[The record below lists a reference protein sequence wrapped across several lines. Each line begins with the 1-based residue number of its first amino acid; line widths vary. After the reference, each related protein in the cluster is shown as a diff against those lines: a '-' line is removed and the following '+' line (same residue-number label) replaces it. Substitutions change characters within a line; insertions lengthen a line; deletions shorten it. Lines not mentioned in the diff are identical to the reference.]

1 MSLLR
6 KYRYLDE
13 VAYAYAVM
21 GYNVNPGVL
30 LRYADSYAGIHE
42 VEPQSTTTL
51 RERKDWY
58 LEMISAELEALPEGP
73 HKEDAK
79 VALRQM
85 VARMIILED
94 ALKEAKEA
102 KKQALRDASKEGQ
115 VKNEEKEKLEKEK
128 LDKEKLDKEK
138 ETMKVDTPTGAPSLL
153 SSQLAP
159 QP

>member
-102 KKQALRDASKEGQ
+102 KKQALHNASKEGQ
-115 VKNEEKEKLEKEK
+115 VQLEKEK
-128 LDKEKLDKEK
+128 LDKEKLEKEKLDKEK

>member
-6 KYRYLDE
+6 KYSYLDE
-13 VAYAYAVM
+13 VAYAHAVM
-21 GYNVNPGVL
+21 GYAMNSGVL
-30 LRYADSYAGIHE
+30 PRYVDSYAGTHE

-102 KKQALRDASKEGQ
+102 KKQALRDASKEVQ
-115 VKNEEKEKLEKEK
+115 AKIEEKEKLEKEK
-128 LDKEKLDKEK
+128 LDKEKLGE